1 MALLPLS
8 AYIIYLWFWL
18 CSNYDFG
25 PTIYYERYICI
36 FIATFLII
44 CETVWKYI
52 IIRKF
57 LLKLYVLIILFF
69 NLLCFFC
76 IDGFSF
82 IQETIEVRS
91 ITLSM
96 TIPDIIVLVYV
107 IIQLKCTN
115 K

>member
-1 MALLPLS
+1 MALLLLS
-8 AYIIYLWFWL
+8 ASIIYFWFWL

-25 PTIYYERYICI
+25 PTIYYERYICV

-44 CETVWKYI
+44 LETVWKYI

-69 NLLCFFC
+69 NLLCFFY

-82 IQETIEVRS
+82 TYNTLEVRS

-107 IIQLKCTN
+107 IIKLK
-115 K
+115 